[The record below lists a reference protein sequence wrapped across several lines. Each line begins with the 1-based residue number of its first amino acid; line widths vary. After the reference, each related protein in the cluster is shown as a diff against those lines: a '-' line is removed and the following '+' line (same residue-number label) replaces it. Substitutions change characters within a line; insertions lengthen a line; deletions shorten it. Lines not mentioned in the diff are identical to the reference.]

1 MIIFIDMS
9 TVFNEEKQNKQIHE
23 LREQE
28 EELLIKSLAETKFNV
43 PYIDLASLVIDNE
56 ALRFIVEED
65 ARKFGIAPFKL
76 IGKNLEIAVHSPQS
90 SEVGAFQKT
99 VIGRGYKP
107 TVYMASTR
115 SLDKVWDRY
124 EELSYAETSRVG
136 GLDVSGESLLAI
148 ANKIKSIKDIA
159 PTLEEQKKSK
169 GYSISKALEI
179 IMAGAIALDVSDV
192 HIEAEEKQIKIR
204 YRLDGSL
211 YDALFMDLRQSK
223 LMISRI
229 KLLAGMKLT
238 STATAQ
244 DGRFSILVKD
254 IEINIRTSTVPGSY
268 GESIVMRILNPK
280 SIQVKLE
287 DMGIDP
293 ALFKIIEREISKPHG
308 FILITGPTG
317 SGKTTTLYAFLRK
330 IYSPELKMMT
340 IEDPIEY
347 HLDGITQTQVETDKN
362 YTFLA
367 GLRAA
372 LRQDPDIIMVGE
384 IRDPETAQIAVNA
397 ALTGH
402 MVFSTIHT
410 NSATGVIPRLIDLE
424 VAPKILPSALSLSI
438 AQRLVRKLCVN
449 CKKERQLTGEEET
462 ELRTILK
469 GIIEEGKNLSAYG
482 LSVDQKISLFDP
494 VGCEKCNFIG
504 YKGRIGVFEAIV
516 TDEAIEKLIVTEP
529 SERDIKKVAVKQ
541 GILDMKQDGVVKI
554 LNGITTVSEV
564 KSVVDF
570 YAN

>member
-1 MIIFIDMS
+1 
-9 TVFNEEKQNKQIHE
+9 
-23 LREQE
+23 
-28 EELLIKSLAETKFNV
+28 
-43 PYIDLASLVIDNE
+43 
-56 ALRFIVEED
+56 
-65 ARKFGIAPFKL
+65 
-76 IGKNLEIAVHSPQS
+76 
-90 SEVGAFQKT
+90 
-99 VIGRGYKP
+99 
-107 TVYMASTR
+107 
-115 SLDKVWDRY
+115 
-124 EELSYAETSRVG
+124 
-136 GLDVSGESLLAI
+136 
-148 ANKIKSIKDIA
+148 
-159 PTLEEQKKSK
+159 
-169 GYSISKALEI
+169 
-179 IMAGAIALDVSDV
+179 
-192 HIEAEEKQIKIR
+192 
-204 YRLDGSL
+204 
-211 YDALFMDLRQSK
+211 
-223 LMISRI
+223 
-229 KLLAGMKLT
+229 
-238 STATAQ
+238 
-244 DGRFSILVKD
+244 
-254 IEINIRTSTVPGSY
+254 
-268 GESIVMRILNPK
+268 
-280 SIQVKLE
+280 
-287 DMGIDP
+287 
-293 ALFKIIEREISKPHG
+293 
-308 FILITGPTG
+308 
-317 SGKTTTLYAFLRK
+317 
-330 IYSPELKMMT
+330 
-340 IEDPIEY
+340 
-347 HLDGITQTQVETDKN
+347 VETDKN